1 MLHHRGALV
10 LTCLALGLGVPS
22 WQDVA
27 AQAPAATG
35 RPAAPAPVYLT
46 PPKTIVDILDAPSIP
61 DAVISPSRDVVAL
74 LDRRSAPR
82 IAELAEPML
91 RIGGLRIN
99 PRTNGPHRNAAIAGI
114 TLKTIA
120 TGATRAVTLPASS
133 TLLPVGFSPDG
144 KRYAFGR
151 IGASAIELWM
161 VDVTTAKAAR
171 VGATALNAAGASGG
185 PFGSRFCE
193 WLDDSSALACL
204 TVPANRAAVPAPP
217 TSPDGPNVQET
228 SGKPAPVRTYQD
240 LLTSAHDEALFEYY
254 LTSQL
259 ALIDPASGKAT
270 PIGKPS
276 MFEEATPSPDGR
288 FFLVTRTKRPFSR
301 LVPRGDFPK
310 DVEVWSRTGDKIR
323 TIADMPMGD
332 AVPITGVI
340 TGPRDAEW
348 HAAAPA
354 TAVWVEALDG
364 GNLKNKVPH
373 RDRVM
378 TLAAPFA
385 GEPSELAKTEHRF
398 RGIEWTARGD
408 ALITEFDRQERWTR
422 TWLIASASGTQAAT
436 PRKVWDRSAQ
446 DAYADPGDP
455 IVRPGGRVLLQHGD
469 SIFLKGNGASPE
481 GDRPFLDR
489 LDLATLKTERLFH
502 SDKNAYEAVVGL
514 LADNGTSV
522 LTQRESKTEVP
533 NYFVRT
539 LPASG
544 VVGPRALT
552 AFTDPAPQL
561 AGIQKQV
568 IRYKRN
574 DGLELSAT
582 IYTPAGFT
590 PGKSAPLPT
599 LLWAYPQEFTSASA
613 AAQVKGSPNRFT
625 KVTGASHLLL
635 LTQGYAIID
644 NPAIP
649 IVGPGE
655 TANDTYV
662 EQLVAGAQAAIDA
675 AVALGVTDRDRV
687 GAGGHSYGAFMT
699 ANLLAHSDLFRM
711 GIARSGAYNRSLTPF
726 GFQAET
732 RTFWEVP
739 QIYEKMSPFW
749 YAHKINEPILLIHG
763 EADNNSGTF
772 PIQSERLYVALKGH
786 GATARYV
793 TLPHE
798 SHGYTARESV
808 LHTVAEMLN
817 WADRYLK
824 QSAPR
829 ATPTASALVQ

>member
-1 MLHHRGALV
+1 MLHHRGARV
-10 LTCLALGLGVPS
+10 LTCLALALGAPS
-22 WQDVA
+22 AHQEAA
-27 AQAPAATG
+27 AQAPAATKAS
-35 RPAAPAPVYLT
+35 AAATAPVYLT
-46 PPKTIVDILDAPSIP
+46 PPKAIVDVLDAPSIP

-74 LDRRSAPR
+74 LERRSAPR
-82 IAELAEPML
+82 ISALSEPML
-91 RIGGLRIN
+91 RLGGLRIN
-99 PRTNGPHRNAAIAGI
+99 PRTNGPHRSGAIAGI

-120 TGATRAVTLPASS
+120 TGASRAVTVPANS
-133 TLLPVGFSPDG
+133 TLLPIGFSPDG

-151 IGASAIELWM
+151 TGASSVELWM
-161 VDVTTAKAAR
+161 ADVTTGKAAR
-171 VGATALNAAGASGG
+171 AGAAALNAARSSAG
-185 PFGSRFCE
+185 PFGSRVCE
-193 WLDDSSALACL
+193 WLEDSSAIACL
-204 TVPANRAAVPAPP
+204 TVPANRAPVPAPP
-217 TSPDGPNVQET
+217 AAPDGPNIQET

-240 LLTSAHDEALFEYY
+240 LLTSAYDETLFEYY

-259 ALIDPASGKAT
+259 ALIDPASGKVT
-270 PIGKPS
+270 PIGKPG
-276 MFEEATPSPDGR
+276 MLEQPAPSPDGR
-288 FFLVTRTKRPFSR
+288 FFLVSRTKRPFSR
-301 LVPRGDFPK
+301 LVPCDDFPK
-310 DVEVWSRTGDKIR
+310 DIEVWSRTGDKVR
-323 TIADMPMGD
+323 TIADVPMGD

-340 TGPRDAEW
+340 TGPRGVKW
-348 HAAAPA
+348 HAAAPS
-354 TAVWVEALDG
+354 TVVWVEALDG
-364 GNLKNKVPH
+364 GDLKNKAPH
-373 RDRVM
+373 RDRLM

-385 GEPSELAKTEHRF
+385 GEPSELAKLEHRF
-398 RGIEWTARGD
+398 RDIAWTARGE
-408 ALITEFDRQERWTR
+408 ALVTEFDRNERWTR
-422 TWLIASASGTQAAT
+422 TWLLASNAG

-446 DAYADPGDP
+446 DAYADPGEP
-455 IVRPGGRVLLQHGD
+455 LVRPGSGVLLQNGD
-469 SIFLKGNGASPE
+469 SIYLVGKGSSPE

-502 SDKNAYEAVVGL
+502 SDSNAYEPVIGL

-552 AFTDPAPQL
+552 SFTDPAPQL

-568 IRYKRN
+568 IRYRRN

-590 PGKSAPLPT
+590 PGKGTPLPT
-599 LLWAYPQEFTSASA
+599 LLWAYPQEFTSARTAS
-613 AAQVKGSPNRFT
+613 QVKGSPNRFT
-625 KVTGASHLLL
+625 KVGGASHLFL

-726 GFQAET
+726 GFQQET
-732 RTFWEVP
+732 RSFWEVP

-749 YAHKINEPILLIHG
+749 YAHKINEPVLLIHG
-763 EADNNSGTF
+763 EADDNSGTF

-786 GATARYV
+786 GGTARYV

-798 SHGYTARESV
+798 SHTYAARESL

-824 QSAPR
+824 QAAPR
-829 ATPTASALVQ
+829 ATPTASALAR